1 MSKKIQILYV
11 DDEQNLRHLVKEQ
24 LSAEGYAVDTADDGD
39 TAIDMIKRHQ
49 YDVVL
54 LDIRMPRVSGL
65 DVLKY
70 IRTQKL
76 PCRVLMLTAVD
87 DLSVALEAV
96 KIGANDY
103 ITKPY
108 EVNVLL
114 SSIHRLT
121 APAK

>member
-24 LSAEGYAVDTADDGD
+24 LSAEGYAVETADDGD
-39 TAIDMIKRHQ
+39 TAIDMIKKHE

-70 IRTQKL
+70 IRAQKL
-76 PCRVLMLTAVD
+76 HSRVLMLTAVD
-87 DLSVALEAV
+87 DLSVVLEAV

-103 ITKPY
+103 LTKPY
-108 EVNVLL
+108 EVNTLL

>member
-24 LSAEGYAVDTADDGD
+24 LSAEGYAVETADDGD
-39 TAIDMIKRHQ
+39 TAIDMIKKHE

-70 IRTQKL
+70 IRAQKL
-76 PCRVLMLTAVD
+76 HSRVLMLTAVD

-103 ITKPY
+103 LTKPY
-108 EVNVLL
+108 EVNTLL

>member
-24 LSAEGYAVDTADDGD
+24 LSGEGYAVETADDGD
-39 TAIDMIKRHQ
+39 TAIDMIKKHE

-70 IRTQKL
+70 IRAQKL
-76 PCRVLMLTAVD
+76 HCRVLMLTAVD

-103 ITKPY
+103 LTKPY
-108 EVNVLL
+108 EVNTLL

>member
-24 LSAEGYAVDTADDGD
+24 LSVEGYAVETADDGD
-39 TAIDMIKRHQ
+39 TAIDMIKKHQ

-76 PCRVLMLTAVD
+76 HCRVLMLTAVD

-103 ITKPY
+103 LTKPY

>member
-24 LSAEGYAVDTADDGD
+24 LSAEGYVVETADDGD
-39 TAIDMIKRHQ
+39 TAIDMIKKHE
-49 YDVVL
+49 YDLVL

-65 DVLKY
+65 EVLKY
-70 IRTQKL
+70 IRAQKL
-76 PCRVLMLTAVD
+76 HCRVLMLTAVD
-87 DLSVALEAV
+87 DLSVALESV

-103 ITKPY
+103 LTKPY
-108 EVNVLL
+108 EVNALL

>member
-11 DDEQNLRHLVKEQ
+11 DDEQNLRLLVKEQ
-24 LSAEGYAVDTADDGD
+24 LSSEGYAVETADDGD
-39 TAIDMIKRHQ
+39 TAIDMIKKHE
-49 YDVVL
+49 YDLVL

-76 PCRVLMLTAVD
+76 HCRVLMLTAVD

-103 ITKPY
+103 LTKPY

-121 APAK
+121 ATAK